1 MRERAHPEGAA
12 ASETAAAG
20 HVVPLRVLA
29 AVWGTLLA
37 LTALTVVAA
46 GVDLGNLNLWVAMLI
61 ATVKATLV
69 LLFFMH
75 LRYDRPILAIVFV
88 TALLFVALFVSIAL
102 LDTHAYAHQL
112 IPGYGPALPK

>member
-1 MRERAHPEGAA
+1 MSERAHAEGAGTG
-12 ASETAAAG
+12 ETAPAG
-20 HVVPLRVLA
+20 HVVPLRVLT

-37 LTALTVVAA
+37 LTALTVAAA
-46 GVDLGNLNLWVAMLI
+46 GVDLGSYNLGVAMLI

-75 LRYDRPILAIVFV
+75 LRYDRPILAIIFI

>member
-1 MRERAHPEGAA
+1 MRETAHAEGAA
-12 ASETAAAG
+12 VGETAAAG
-20 HVVPLRVLA
+20 HAVPLRVLA
-29 AVWGTLLA
+29 TVWGALLL
-37 LTALTVVAA
+37 LTALTVAAA
-46 GVDLGNLNLWVAMLI
+46 GVDLGNLNLGVAMLI

>member
-1 MRERAHPEGAA
+1 MRETAHPESMAA
-12 ASETAAAG
+12 GETTAAG

-29 AVWGTLLA
+29 TVWGTLLA
-37 LTALTVVAA
+37 LTALTVAAA
-46 GVDLGNLNLWVAMLI
+46 GVDLGSYNLGVAMLI

>member
-1 MRERAHPEGAA
+1 MRETAHAEAA
-12 ASETAAAG
+12 AAGQTAAVG
-20 HVVPLRVLA
+20 HVVPLRVLV

-37 LTALTVVAA
+37 LTGLTVAAA
-46 GVDLGNLNLWVAMLI
+46 GVDLGSYNLGVAMLI
-61 ATVKATLV
+61 ATAKATLV

-102 LDTHAYAHQL
+102 LDSNAYAHQL

>member
-1 MRERAHPEGAA
+1 MRETTDPGSVGSGEAA
-12 ASETAAAG
+12 PAV
-20 HVVPLRVLA
+20 HVVPVRVLA
-29 AVWGTLLA
+29 TVWGVLLV
-37 LTALTVVAA
+37 LTVTTVAAA
-46 GVDLGNLNLWVAMLI
+46 GVDLGNLNLGVAMLI